1 MFAMEDILRSDLMS
15 INSLTT
21 EQLMGKLPFSQNSFR
36 GRVYESYSSTAETGN
51 TIEEAG
57 VTSAIDALFKY
68 IPTESI
74 TLYVATIS
82 ALPALGK
89 VWIVINAWHVYWF
102 YIILTP
108 ILVILIYISKYKQKH
123 HKIPSISVLPWW
135 PLISATVAFAVW
147 ALAVPGNP
155 YIDGEQQGVL
165 AGLGALFCSTIF
177 SILEGIFGKR
187 QL

>member
-1 MFAMEDILRSDLMS
+1 MYAMIHIFRSDYMS

-21 EQLMGKLPFSQNSFR
+21 EQLMGRLPFSQNPSA
-36 GRVYESYSSTAETGN
+36 GKVYENYSGTNEAGN
-51 TIEEAG
+51 TIEGAG
-57 VTSAIDALFKY
+57 VTSAIDSLFKY

-82 ALPALGK
+82 ALPVLNDI
-89 VWIVINAWHVYWF
+89 WIIINAWRVYWF

-108 ILVILIYISKYKQKH
+108 VLVILIYISKYKQKYNCL
-123 HKIPSISVLPWW
+123 PSLRIWPWW
-135 PLISATVAFAVW
+135 PTISATVAFAIW

-155 YIDGEQQGVL
+155 YIEGEQQGVL